1 MRVAVV
7 VRVDPRRELLLNRA
21 VLRVMLHF
29 EHFYFLLSNQI
40 QITGL
45 PALDRHSH
53 SKCCCS

>member
-40 QITGL
+40 QSVL
-45 PALDRHSH
+45 PALGRHSH